1 MKMIGE
7 ECTYPILCITAPP
20 SSAPQSHPSPNT
32 TKCNVDAKM
41 MMFGEKFHEDG
52 NLKSILLKTGSQSEC
67 EDDVQKEIEN
77 VLPPS
82 GSVLNPYL
90 Y

>member
-1 MKMIGE
+1 MIGE

-41 MMFGEKFHEDG
+41 MMFGEKFHEGG
-52 NLKSILLKTGSQSEC
+52 NLESILLITGSQSEC
-67 EDDVQKEIEN
+67 EDDVQEEIEN
-77 VLPPS
+77 VSPPS
-82 GSVLNPYL
+82 GSVLTPHL

>member
-1 MKMIGE
+1 
-7 ECTYPILCITAPP
+7 
-20 SSAPQSHPSPNT
+20 
-32 TKCNVDAKM
+32 M
-41 MMFGEKFHEDG
+41 MMFGEKFHEGG
-52 NLKSILLKTGSQSEC
+52 NLEIILLKTWSQSEC

-82 GSVLNPYL
+82 GSVLTPYL